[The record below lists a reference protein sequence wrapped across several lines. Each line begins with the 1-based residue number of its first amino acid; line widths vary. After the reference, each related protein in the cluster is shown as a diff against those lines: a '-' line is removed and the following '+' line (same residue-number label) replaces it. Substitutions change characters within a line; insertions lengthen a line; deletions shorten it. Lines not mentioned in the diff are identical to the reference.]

1 MQWRLR
7 WQRPL
12 LGTWQISPYDK
23 FPWELAQSDQKDQK
37 TNKQTAQNF
46 SLSNQLS
53 NEHHMC
59 TFWITETKLS
69 THTYPTKNIRQHI
82 HISKTQRENY
92 KFSLEGLCFSTVR
105 ILKKKKKIIKLD
117 FSNLIAYTIKS
128 PILAIF
134 REISFNSQSCEY
146 LFVYS

>member
-1 MQWRLR
+1 M
-7 WQRPL
+7 
-12 LGTWQISPYDK
+12 TN
-23 FPWELAQSDQKDQK
+23 FPESWHSQTKKTKKQ

-46 SLSNQLS
+46 SLSNELS
-53 NEHHMC
+53 NEHHVC
-59 TFWITETKLS
+59 TFRITETKLS

-92 KFSLEGLCFSTVR
+92 KFSLEGLCFSMVR
-105 ILKKKKKIIKLD
+105 ILEKKKIIKLD
-117 FSNLIAYTIKS
+117 FSNLIEYTIKS